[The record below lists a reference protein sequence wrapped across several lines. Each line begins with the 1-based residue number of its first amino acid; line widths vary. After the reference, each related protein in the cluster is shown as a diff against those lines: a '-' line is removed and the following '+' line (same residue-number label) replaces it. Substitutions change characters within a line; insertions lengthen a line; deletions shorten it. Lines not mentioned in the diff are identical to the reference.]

1 MKLGV
6 TTKKQ
11 KLARIFV
18 KDSMLTLLTFL
29 LNLFFKGGDNR
40 YLTNLVER
48 GKTMFLTINL
58 YLCPFQLDMIKLSS
72 F

>member
-18 KDSMLTLLTFL
+18 KDSMLTLLTSL

-48 GKTMFLTINL
+48 GKNYVFNYTPLFMSIPIR
-58 YLCPFQLDMIKLSS
+58 YY
-72 F
+72 